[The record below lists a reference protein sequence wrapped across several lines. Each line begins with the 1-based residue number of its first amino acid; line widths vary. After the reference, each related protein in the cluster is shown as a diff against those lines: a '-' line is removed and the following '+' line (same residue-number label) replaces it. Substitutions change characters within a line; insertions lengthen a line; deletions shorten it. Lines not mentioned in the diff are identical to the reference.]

1 MRQSTVL
8 RETSREGCSK
18 SRAVGPGASLAPLL
32 VCARMSHRWPGLCVC
47 IYIYICSHIYIHI
60 RACRAS
66 CLVWAGKSVSPSV
79 VHQSALRPPNSL
91 ARRLERLLI
100 AIMDGRWVYALT
112 RAVRGGRTCSIYVVC
127 VSGRV
132 NGIDVRPC
140 MACGPANL
148 CASICV
154 LQERRRG
161 HRDEELGF
169 RLFFWGGGRE
179 ELSSFSKS
187 AKQRERERERIRKER
202 R

>member
-1 MRQSTVL
+1 M
-8 RETSREGCSK
+8 
-18 SRAVGPGASLAPLL
+18 
-32 VCARMSHRWPGLCVC
+32 
-47 IYIYICSHIYIHI
+47 
-60 RACRAS
+60 
-66 CLVWAGKSVSPSV
+66 
-79 VHQSALRPPNSL
+79 
-91 ARRLERLLI
+91 
-100 AIMDGRWVYALT
+100 
-112 RAVRGGRTCSIYVVC
+112 
-127 VSGRV
+127 

-187 AKQRERERERIRKER
+187 AKQRERERENQKGKAMKEKLCVTHAPSLLVVR
-202 R
+202 